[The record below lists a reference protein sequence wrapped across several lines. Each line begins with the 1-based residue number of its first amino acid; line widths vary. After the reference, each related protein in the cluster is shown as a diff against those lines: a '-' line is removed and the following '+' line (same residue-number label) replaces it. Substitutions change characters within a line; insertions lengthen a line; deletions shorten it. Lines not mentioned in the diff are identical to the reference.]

1 MNSVRVLLGV
11 MAVACVVLQT
21 PARAQPAVAA
31 ETNERA
37 TPSLEKQI
45 DLIKKLVPRAKRVG
59 MVYNPANPDSVAAV
73 KQMRE
78 LLPEAGMSLSEA
90 TATRATEVGA
100 AARNLIGKVDVI
112 YTTTDS
118 NVVSAYES
126 IVQVGENSKI
136 PLIASD
142 IDGVKRGAMAALGV
156 NSSNKLE
163 LYVNPE
169 AAAKQG
175 VTFPDALIKSAA
187 EVIR

>member
-1 MNSVRVLLGV
+1 MNSARAFLGSV
-11 MAVACVVLQT
+11 AVACVLVQT
-21 PARAQPAVAA
+21 PAGARSDVATA
-31 ETNERA
+31 TDERA

-45 DLIKKLVPRAKRVG
+45 DLIRKLVPRAKRVG
-59 MVYNPANPDSVAAV
+59 MVYNPANPDSVAVV

-78 LLPEAGMSLSEA
+78 LLPKAGLSLSEA

-126 IVQVGENSKI
+126 IVRVGENSKI
-136 PLIASD
+136 PLIASN
-142 IDGVKRGAMAALGV
+142 IDGVKRGAVAALGV

-163 LYVNPE
+163 LYVNSE

-175 VTFPDALIKSAA
+175 VTFSEALIKSAA
-187 EVIR
+187 KVIR

>member
-1 MNSVRVLLGV
+1 MNSARAFLGGV
-11 MAVACVVLQT
+11 AVACMVLQT
-21 PARAQPAVAA
+21 PVRARPVAA
-31 ETNERA
+31 AAMDERA

-59 MVYNPANPDSVAAV
+59 MVYNPANPGSVAVV

-78 LLPEAGMSLSEA
+78 LLPKAGLSLSEA
-90 TATRATEVGA
+90 TAPRATEVGA

-142 IDGVKRGAMAALGV
+142 IDGVKRGALAALGV

-163 LYVNPE
+163 LYINPE

-175 VTFPDALIKSAA
+175 VTFSDALIKSAA
-187 EVIR
+187 KVIQ